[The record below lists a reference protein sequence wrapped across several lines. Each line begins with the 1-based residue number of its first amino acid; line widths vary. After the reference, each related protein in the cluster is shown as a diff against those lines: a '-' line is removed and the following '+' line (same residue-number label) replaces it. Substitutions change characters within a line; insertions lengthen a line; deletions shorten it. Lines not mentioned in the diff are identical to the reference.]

1 MIRNKY
7 SIILPVKEKKVLFNT
22 IYGTLDLIDDSIVEK
37 WEDKTYKWTQE
48 ESNYLSSRG
57 HLTTLE
63 DQELLEQKVLERES
77 DKKDHKSK
85 FYIVYSYICNF
96 NCFYCF
102 ENNTKHQKIMSLNE
116 LGNVFEAIKTII
128 KINETVDNEI
138 VLFGGEPLL
147 KSNIEL
153 IKRTFEFAK
162 DNNIKIG
169 VITNGSNIHLYSDL
183 FLKHK
188 EIMSGFSITIDGT
201 KKEHD
206 QRRTYKNN
214 KGSYE
219 DILDGIA
226 FLMENNFSVSIRMN
240 LDKTITSSIKEVMAA
255 FKQRLGV
262 YPDVFLSLVDDT
274 TCTGSCQNTYSYKE
288 IVEQLKYNGYFNK
301 EYGSSLDINMKP
313 IKQIEALLSGK
324 SVKPRFKFC
333 RMSELYI
340 FSTNGQVYICP
351 QSCQK
356 NDFCVGKYWPQIN
369 INETAI
375 NNMHKYTALSIDECK
390 NCALAP
396 ICGGGCYL
404 KRVCHKT
411 VKGEFI
417 CYKTDLEETLISLI
431 GDMI

>member
-1 MIRNKY
+1 MKLMIRNKY

-102 ENNTKHQKIMSLNE
+102 ENNTKHNPLNRLRRFYLESL
-116 LGNVFEAIKTII
+116 
-128 KINETVDNEI
+128 
-138 VLFGGEPLL
+138 
-147 KSNIEL
+147 
-153 IKRTFEFAK
+153 
-162 DNNIKIG
+162 
-169 VITNGSNIHLYSDL
+169 
-183 FLKHK
+183 
-188 EIMSGFSITIDGT
+188 
-201 KKEHD
+201 
-206 QRRTYKNN
+206 
-214 KGSYE
+214 
-219 DILDGIA
+219 
-226 FLMENNFSVSIRMN
+226 
-240 LDKTITSSIKEVMAA
+240 
-255 FKQRLGV
+255 
-262 YPDVFLSLVDDT
+262 
-274 TCTGSCQNTYSYKE
+274 
-288 IVEQLKYNGYFNK
+288 
-301 EYGSSLDINMKP
+301 
-313 IKQIEALLSGK
+313 
-324 SVKPRFKFC
+324 
-333 RMSELYI
+333 
-340 FSTNGQVYICP
+340 
-351 QSCQK
+351 
-356 NDFCVGKYWPQIN
+356 WPQIN